1 MVKLFR
7 EILIVLLLLA
17 AGLLLGRI
25 IPFPSSLISMLLFLA
40 LLLSG
45 VLKEEYFAGGL
56 SDMVLKYLSVFFIPP
71 SMRVLDS
78 LALLEGVWPR
88 ILLVVLISN
97 VLIMG
102 VTGLTVQLLLKTE
115 HHDA

>member
-1 MVKLFR
+1 MKLLR
-7 EILIVLLLLA
+7 EIVIVLLLLA
-17 AGLLLGRI
+17 AGILLGRVV
-25 IPFPSSLISMLLFLA
+25 PFPSSLISMLLFLG

-45 VLKEEYFAGGL
+45 LLKEENFKGGL
-56 SDMVLKYLSVFFIPP
+56 SDLVLKYLSVFFIPP
-71 SMRVLDS
+71 SMKVLDS

-115 HHDA
+115 HQDA